1 MIKHRR
7 TRFAFLWVFL
17 MNSVFSVS
25 ILASSLF
32 SQEQE
37 DVLLKALKDEMARS
51 IEKLQLKDLEKP
63 YYIEYAV
70 EEAETFFIKAVFGA
84 VIKSNHDRSRMLRVD
99 LRVGNY
105 NLDNSEFLSRRSPY
119 SMMASRPRML
129 VLEDD
134 YTVLR
139 HDVWLATD
147 GAYKQALEQLAAKR
161 SFIQTKV
168 QPEEIPD
175 FSREE
180 VTKTVAPR
188 KPVIFDRKEWKETLC
203 RLSAIFRKFPAIYD
217 SSIGMT
223 VRFEHKYY
231 LNSEGSV
238 SRRPVTLVSFHARA
252 ATQASDGMQLGHY
265 VPFYGTGLE
274 QFPPEKEMAA
284 EIEKM
289 AAELTALA
297 SAPVGEKYLGPVL
310 VTGEAASE
318 LFAQVLAPQ
327 LSGQRPPLLEDE
339 RMAAMIPESRLAA
352 RLNRRVLP
360 SFFTVVDDPTQKAY
374 DKFPL
379 IGCYEVDDQGVL
391 ARPVTLI
398 ERGFL
403 RTLLMTRR
411 PSMEIAQSN
420 GHGRAMFFGSP
431 NAQIGNLFVKAT
443 KGKSFDDLKQELID
457 LCQEQGLSYGLIIK
471 KLDNPTITG
480 RELSI
485 SALSMRGGRGQET
498 ISAPILIYKVF
509 VEDGR
514 EELVRG
520 LTVTEMTVSMLKEI
534 VAAGEDYFVNNR
546 LSGGGGIMGNIF
558 AYAAML
564 GDSGVFGI
572 PTSVVAP
579 SVLFEEVEFKRATGP
594 QKKPALLKH
603 PFFKK

>member
-1 MIKHRR
+1 MIKHHRS
-7 TRFAFLWVFL
+7 RFVFLWVFFFSCTL
-17 MNSVFSVS
+17 SVS
-25 ILASSLF
+25 IPVSSLF
-32 SQEQE
+32 AQEQE

-70 EEAETFFIKAVFGA
+70 EDAETFFIKAVFGA
-84 VIKSNHDRSRMLRVD
+84 VIKSNRSRNRMLRVD
-99 LRVGNY
+99 LRVGSY
-105 NLDNSEFLSRRSPY
+105 ELDNSEFMSRSSPY
-119 SMMASRPRML
+119 SMIAGRPRPL
-129 VLEDD
+129 VQEDD
-134 YTVLR
+134 YKALR

-147 GAYKQALEQLAAKR
+147 GTYKNALEQLAAKR
-161 SFIQTKV
+161 SFVQTKV
-168 QPEEIPD
+168 QPGEIPD

-180 VTKTVAPR
+180 VTQTIAPKR
-188 KPVIFDRKEWKETLC
+188 PVIFDQKGWKEKLR
-203 RLSAIFRKFPAIYD
+203 RLSSIFQKFPAIYD
-217 SSIGMT
+217 SSIGLT
-223 VRFEHKYY
+223 VRFAHKYY

-238 SRRPVTLVSFHARA
+238 SRQPDTLVSFHARA
-252 ATQASDGMQLGHY
+252 TTLASDGMRLAHF
-265 VPFYGTGLE
+265 VPFYGTSLE

-284 EIEKM
+284 KIEKM
-289 AAELTALA
+289 AKELTALT
-297 SAPVGEKYLGPVL
+297 SAPVLENYLGPVL

-318 LFAQVLAPQ
+318 LFAQVLTPQ
-327 LSGQRPPLLEDE
+327 LSGQRPPLVDDE
-339 RMAAMIPESRLAA
+339 RMAAMMPESRFAV

-360 SFFTVVDDPTQKAY
+360 TFFTVVDDPNQQTYGKS
-374 DKFPL
+374 PL
-379 IGCYEVDDQGVL
+379 IGCYKVDDQGVL

-411 PSMEIAQSN
+411 PRKEITQSN
-420 GHGRAMFFGSP
+420 GHARAIPFGSP
-431 NAQIGNLFVKAT
+431 NAQIGNLFIKAT
-443 KGKSFDDLKQELID
+443 GGKDFDELKKEMID
-457 LCQEQGLSYGLIIK
+457 LCQEQDLSFGLIIK

-485 SALSMRGGRGQET
+485 SALSGGGRGQET
-498 ISAPILIYKVF
+498 ISAPILIYKVS

-520 LTVTEMTVSMLKEI
+520 LTVTEMTVAMLKDI
-534 VAAGEDYFVNNR
+534 VAAGKDYFVNNR

-558 AYAAML
+558 AYASML

-579 SVLFEEVEFKRATGP
+579 SVLFEEVEMKRSTGL